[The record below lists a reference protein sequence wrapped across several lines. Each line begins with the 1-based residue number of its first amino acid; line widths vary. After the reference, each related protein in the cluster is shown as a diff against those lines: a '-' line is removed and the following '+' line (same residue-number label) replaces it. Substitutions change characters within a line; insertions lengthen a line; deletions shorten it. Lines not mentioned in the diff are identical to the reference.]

1 MATKH
6 YSKLEDEMVN
16 YVVPTMIEAMMSGVQ
31 HAKQAKDGTVTLEYS
46 DKTQQ
51 TKKITADICKEVEG
65 FFNIVTLVQN

>member
-6 YSKLEDEMVN
+6 YSKLEEGMVN

-31 HAKQAKDGTVTLEYS
+31 HAKQGQDGTVTLEYS

-51 TKKITADICKEVEG
+51 SKKITVDICKESEN
-65 FFNIVTLVQN
+65 FFQIVSFVQS